1 MTKHGLDVNDTFE
14 DRMKLQKKSQDN
26 LSKFLAPSAPWE
38 LNKRC
43 TKSLTYQ
50 ILNDIWIQPDKVN
63 EEELPEAE
71 VE

>member
-1 MTKHGLDVNDTFE
+1 MTKHGLDVNDTFD
-14 DRMKLQKKSQDN
+14 DRVKLQKKSQDN
-26 LSKFLAPSAPWE
+26 LNKFLAPSAPWE

-50 ILNDIWIQPDKVN
+50 ILNDIWSQPDKVY
-63 EEELPEAE
+63 EEEQLGTE

>member
-43 TKSLTYQ
+43 TKSLTY
-50 ILNDIWIQPDKVN
+50 
-63 EEELPEAE
+63 
-71 VE
+71 